1 MLNNESVLKFIA
13 RRVFPGLGEFSSDGV
28 AQLGLW
34 DVTLKLWGKVG
45 WLTVSHGQDLLFQI
59 EVKGTRTKAR
69 YALPA
74 VAKLPSGE
82 LEYRTA
88 WVKEREWL
96 VEGWVDADFAA
107 LRIGEFFRNLDE
119 FIREENRVY
128 KIINS

>member
-13 RRVFPGLGEFSSDGV
+13 RRVFPGLGKFSPDGV

-59 EVKGTRTKAR
+59 EVSGTLIKAR
-69 YALPA
+69 YALPVA
-74 VAKLPSGE
+74 AKLPSGE
-82 LEYRTA
+82 LKYKTA
-88 WVKEREWL
+88 WVKEREWRA
-96 VEGWVDADFAA
+96 EGWVDADFVA
-107 LRIGEFFRNLDE
+107 LLIGEFFRNLDE
-119 FIREENRVY
+119 FIKAENEVY